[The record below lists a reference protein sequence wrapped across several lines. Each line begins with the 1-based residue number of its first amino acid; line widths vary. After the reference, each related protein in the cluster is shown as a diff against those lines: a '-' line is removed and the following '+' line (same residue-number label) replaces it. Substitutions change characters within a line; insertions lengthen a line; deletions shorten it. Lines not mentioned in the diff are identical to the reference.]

1 MLICSGCLSRQS
13 LSINIIDMSEK
24 CRLSLLKKD
33 IYNTVYLY
41 TRLLWMKI
49 VWNLPNLWNWLLRIW
64 IYPCNA
70 CRMTSVQ
77 FDLPWTNIPFSLEY
91 HHLPFFCW
99 RGTFLRFYTTHH
111 ICFLKLLSH
120 ISTCL
125 MTKCLVLMYLDG
137 VYLRRQLFFYWIS
150 KKEALSFLPSPIVA
164 AALVLSSYS
173 ETTAHYHCYSGGTLG
188 IWDWCSTEATRVS
201 QRSREIGVAYTVGL
215 NQELFG
221 TLGKKARS
229 PEGQK
234 SRNPEGQK
242 PWSP

>member
-1 MLICSGCLSRQS
+1 MILNAYCSGCLSRQS
-13 LSINIIDMSEK
+13 LSINIIDMSEN

-33 IYNTVYLY
+33 IYNTVYLSA
-41 TRLLWMKI
+41 RLLWMKI

-77 FDLPWTNIPFSLEY
+77 FDLPWTNISFSLQY

-125 MTKCLVLMYLDG
+125 RAKCLVSIYLESWRG
-137 VYLRRQLFFYWIS
+137 
-150 KKEALSFLPSPIVA
+150 LS
-164 AALVLSSYS
+164 
-173 ETTAHYHCYSGGTLG
+173 
-188 IWDWCSTEATRVS
+188 
-201 QRSREIGVAYTVGL
+201 
-215 NQELFG
+215 
-221 TLGKKARS
+221 
-229 PEGQK
+229 
-234 SRNPEGQK
+234 
-242 PWSP
+242 

>member
-1 MLICSGCLSRQS
+1 MILNAYCSGCLSRQS
-13 LSINIIDMSEK
+13 LSINIIAMSEK

-33 IYNTVYLY
+33 IYNTVYLSA
-41 TRLLWMKI
+41 RLLWMKI

-173 ETTAHYHCYSGGTLG
+173 ETTAHYHLVTNWT
-188 IWDWCSTEATRVS
+188 IIFS
-201 QRSREIGVAYTVGL
+201 QVGVEKLDSISHHG
-215 NQELFG
+215 FG
-221 TLGKKARS
+221 DLKKSKDLSMWNSDS
-229 PEGQK
+229 P
-234 SRNPEGQK
+234 
-242 PWSP
+242 SPKMWAND